1 MRWYVCCSLLVFLLG
16 GNSRLYAQS
25 VTETYIEKYR
35 PLAQQLSD
43 SFGIPATLILAV
55 AIVES
60 GAGTSRNCR
69 VLRNHFGIK
78 AGKQL
83 RTINGYRTRYRYYET
98 DSLSFV
104 DFCNY
109 LQRRKF
115 YVLLK
120 GNFNYNAWLNAM
132 AKSGY
137 SGSPAK
143 WKQKIRNTIQRYHLN
158 EPEEQDA
165 RGAQQ

>member
-1 MRWYVCCSLLVFLLG
+1 MGLG
-16 GNSRLYAQS
+16 QLRAQ
-25 VTETYIEKYR
+25 TTAEAYINQYR

-43 SFGIPATLILAV
+43 SFGIPAALILAV
-55 AIVES
+55 ATVES

-69 VLRNHFGIK
+69 VLHNHFGIK
-78 AGKQL
+78 AGKHL

-104 DFCNY
+104 DFCQY
-109 LQRRKF
+109 LSRRKF

-143 WKQKIRNTIQRYHLN
+143 WKQKIRHTIQRYHLN

-165 RGAQQ
+165 RGEQQ